1 MVGTGKK
8 TRKKSSSLAQI
19 MAVISVMGAL
29 YFVMSLLTIRAGN
42 IRVSFV
48 SLVTVVMAYLCGP
61 TMAAIS
67 VFIGE
72 FLGQLLNYGIGVTTI
87 LWIIP
92 PVLRAVL
99 VGNLYWLFRKRTIN
113 GFKEIGFY
121 SFLLVNSISS
131 IIVTIVNT
139 GVIALDA
146 IILGYYT
153 KTYVFAAFFVR
164 LCLGVVTAI
173 VVSIIAYP
181 IINGV
186 RGHIDGNL
194 QKN

>member
-1 MVGTGKK
+1 
-8 TRKKSSSLAQI
+8 

-42 IRVSFV
+42 IRISFA
-48 SLVTVVMAYLCGP
+48 SLVAVVMAYLCGP

-72 FLGQLLNYGIGVTTI
+72 FLGQLLNYGIGVTTV

-113 GFKEIGFY
+113 GFNEIGFY
-121 SFLLVNSISS
+121 HFLLVNSMSS

-139 GVIALDA
+139 GVMALDA

-153 KTYVFAAFFVR
+153 KAYVFAAFFVR
-164 LCLGVVTAI
+164 LGLGIVTAI
-173 VVSIIAYP
+173 VVSIIAFP

-186 RGHIDGNL
+186 RGYASGNL

>member
-1 MVGTGKK
+1 
-8 TRKKSSSLAQI
+8 

-42 IRVSFV
+42 IRISFA

-92 PVLRAVL
+92 PVLRAIL
-99 VGNLYWLFRKRTIN
+99 VGNLYWLFRKRTLN

-121 SFLLVNSISS
+121 SFLLVNSMSS

-153 KTYVFAAFFVR
+153 EAYVFAAFFVR

>member
-8 TRKKSSSLAQI
+8 TRKKSSSLPQI

-42 IRVSFV
+42 IRVSFA

-72 FLGQLLNYGIGVTTI
+72 FLGQLLNYGLGVTTI

-92 PVLRAVL
+92 PVLRAIL

-113 GFKEIGFY
+113 GFNEIGFY
-121 SFLLVNSISS
+121 HFLLVNSMSG
-131 IIVTIVNT
+131 IIVTIANT
-139 GVIALDA
+139 GVMALDA

-153 KTYVFAAFFVR
+153 
-164 LCLGVVTAI
+164 
-173 VVSIIAYP
+173 
-181 IINGV
+181 
-186 RGHIDGNL
+186 
-194 QKN
+194 

>member
-8 TRKKSSSLAQI
+8 ILKKSSSLPQI

-42 IRVSFV
+42 IRVSFA

-92 PVLRAVL
+92 PVLRAIL
-99 VGNLYWLFRKRTIN
+99 VGNLYWLFRKRTLN

-153 KTYVFAAFFVR
+153 KAYVFAAFFVR